1 MMSHMQSRLGPMDP
15 GGFHG
20 WFQLIGDFVKFV
32 QKEDIFPALADR
44 WVFLHLP
51 SLLKAKWARLF
62 KQSGREPD
70 FSNVMNEATKVGELL
85 LLVG

>member
-1 MMSHMQSRLGPMDP
+1 MVVPNDARDCGVVLYVCENS
-15 GGFHG
+15 
-20 WFQLIGDFVKFV
+20 
-32 QKEDIFPALADR
+32 LADR